1 MDDQKSENNAPIMKS
16 AVSEIESRIRESIL
30 HSPSPR
36 GLMIRGCGTKE
47 AVEKYDQ
54 LNAACSKGL
63 MGHVDSKKMKTKSAS
78 LLKYID
84 YNYDRFF
91 NNQNYIELNKLQSE
105 AISLKIKEEPRD
117 QTNMSDSEQNDT
129 KSIKLLTGF
138 ILNPC
143 AALSKNRAV
152 KGLDLKKKEL
162 KKQELIEQNTDANTG
177 PQIDYLQTVQDNKF
191 MPEIS
196 VQIGNKK
203 LAGQERD
210 QLAQKDIEPKIIKE
224 QFEKRVETFEG
235 KGKEHKKRGKWRRNP
250 FALIASET
258 KKYALRESVRGDQK
272 IKESPLKD
280 TEIKFEYS
288 KPLFNA
294 TVKNEWSDKLHEI
307 KLECR
312 NSAIDSESHRLSD
325 FDSLHNTYF
334 DSLTQIGNAVGSSL
348 STNIESQAWLAKLAE
363 HPCAPIKIVKR
374 STSIEIYS
382 AEKPKWKCNKKTE
395 GKQNNSNKNK
405 LAKIKQIN
413 KTKPKSNCRTKSN
426 TESQHNYSQKSTSET
441 RKICRK
447 NPKRKRRRRIF
458 ANDKAYSCPITNEKL
473 KQITCSA
480 DGRMHLRV
488 RKNKILSNGLGTSFP
503 KPMLEEKPEIAT
515 PPAPIQIKAIK
526 PCLDINCEGTKSSYE
541 PLPLEYQKR
550 NASKSELDCLRNVE
564 KDFKNQ
570 FLSHTNYSE
579 VNEAISNLQKSVKTE
594 IDCNGSEKLKSCA
607 MVDNAAKLSYDV
619 SVQPRVRLRSM
630 NVKRKL
636 SASFL
641 ETHIKREMIPRT
653 VEVTGLSQ
661 PCKFLKSMNPRV
673 CLKRLP
679 PPKNVGC
686 LEPENSCPMTLRTES
701 IAKIENHVKTPTAA
715 NCTTSNNIEASSK
728 AQINSSVCLKR
739 LPLPKYLH
747 QSKLPDTCH
756 INIKAET
763 IPETHVMDKPLSAVK
778 NSNAYSGTKIT
789 PKNKRVLDLENCK
802 FLQSLQPQ
810 VRLKRLN
817 FHGRFLRSTV
827 AKRITVSDSIQVPSN
842 LKPLVRLRRL
852 KLVDLKMNHYSNN
865 QKIENNTKQLKVDLK
880 VKRKC
885 NFYEKNARCAP
896 RKRKMY
902 KMHIKEEKLSPKRNA
917 LPITPTSQLRIA
929 QAFSLQPIVRVNR
942 LTKFNQVA
950 RRHSN
955 RQSSVKS
962 TELETQ
968 VKSEALD
975 ASEEELTPVSFAKQ
989 YEEEDSGV
997 LLDSI
1002 DNANTSFHGGQP
1014 ESTAGSKSPAHTKFA
1029 TDDILLKIAF
1039 QRACINDLLLRNGY
1053 SAVQFRLYNKIE
1065 ELKIFLDYLLAK

>member
-1 MDDQKSENNAPIMKS
+1 
-16 AVSEIESRIRESIL
+16 
-30 HSPSPR
+30 
-36 GLMIRGCGTKE
+36 
-47 AVEKYDQ
+47 
-54 LNAACSKGL
+54 
-63 MGHVDSKKMKTKSAS
+63 MKTKSAS

-84 YNYDRFF
+84 YNYD
-91 NNQNYIELNKLQSE
+91 
-105 AISLKIKEEPRD
+105 LKIKEEPRD
-117 QTNMSDSEQNDT
+117 QTNMSFDSEQNDT
-129 KSIKLLTGF
+129 KSITLLTGF

-143 AALSKNRAV
+143 AQLVSKNRAV

-162 KKQELIEQNTDANTG
+162 IEQNTDTNTG
-177 PQIDYLQTVQDNKF
+177 PQINYLQTVQDDKF
-191 MPEIS
+191 MPQIS
-196 VQIGNKK
+196 VKIGNKK
-203 LAGQERD
+203 LPGQERE
-210 QLAQKDIEPKIIKE
+210 QLAQKDIEQKIIKE
-224 QFEKRVETFEG
+224 EFEKRVETFEG

-258 KKYALRESVRGDQK
+258 RKYALRESVRCDQK

-288 KPLFNA
+288 KPLVNTA
-294 TVKNEWSDKLHEI
+294 VKNEWSDKLHEI

-312 NSAIDSESHRLSD
+312 NSAIDSESHRLFN

-334 DSLTQIGNAVGSSL
+334 DSLPQIGNAVGSPL
-348 STNIESQAWLAKLAE
+348 STNVDSQAWLAKLAE
-363 HPCAPIKIVKR
+363 HPCTPIKIVKR
-374 STSIEIYS
+374 STSIETYS
-382 AEKPKWKCNKKTE
+382 AE
-395 GKQNNSNKNK
+395 
-405 LAKIKQIN
+405 
-413 KTKPKSNCRTKSN
+413 KSNCRTKSS
-426 TESQHNYSQKSTSET
+426 TESQHNYSQKSKLEA

-447 NPKRKRRRRIF
+447 KPKRKRRRRIF

-473 KQITCSA
+473 KQSTCSA
-480 DGRMHLRV
+480 DGRMHLRE

-503 KPMLEEKPEIAT
+503 QPLLEEKPEIVT

-526 PCLDINCEGTKSSYE
+526 PCLDINWEGTKSSSK

-550 NASKSELDCLRNVE
+550 NASKSELDCLRNVD
-564 KDFKNQ
+564 KYFKNQ

-607 MVDNAAKLSYDV
+607 MLDNAAKLSYDV

-636 SASFL
+636 SASSL

-653 VEVTGLSQ
+653 VEVTGLAQ

-686 LEPENSCPMTLRTES
+686 LEPENSCPMTIKTES
-701 IAKIENHVKTPTAA
+701 IAKIENHVKTPTTS
-715 NCTTSNNIEASSK
+715 TTSNNIEASLK
-728 AQINSSVCLKR
+728 AQLKSRVCLKR
-739 LPLPKYLH
+739 LPPSKYR
-747 QSKLPDTCH
+747 SKLPDTCH

-789 PKNKRVLDLENCK
+789 PKSKRVLDLENCK

-852 KLVDLKMNHYSNN
+852 KLVDLKTNHYSNN

-885 NFYEKNARCAP
+885 NFYEKNARYAS
-896 RKRKMY
+896 RKREMHKI
-902 KMHIKEEKLSPKRNA
+902 HIKEETLSPKRNA

-942 LTKFNQVA
+942 LTKFKQVA

-968 VKSEALD
+968 VKTEALD

-997 LLDSI
+997 LLDST
-1002 DNANTSFHGGQP
+1002 DNANTSFHDGQP
-1014 ESTAGSKSPAHTKFA
+1014 ESTAGSESPTHTKFA

-1053 SAVQFRLYNKIE
+1053 SAVQFRLFNKIE